1 MKDYKKKIYDNYLS
15 NRVVGTIPSDMSS
28 LNSRK
33 PFYLD
38 VIKKHFPTNKE
49 IKVLDLGCGYG
60 AFLHFMRERGYR
72 SAQGVDSSIE
82 MVEAATKLGI
92 TEITHGD
99 LFSFLKEKP
108 DESID
113 VITAIDIIEHF
124 TKSEIFDLVAEM
136 KRVLKKGGRI
146 ISHQPNAEGVFGNA
160 ILYGDFTHE
169 VSFTR
174 NSMAQVFLGSG
185 FSSLRSFED
194 KPLRYNFK
202 SFICRVI
209 WDVFIRPLYR
219 FLVVVESKD
228 FDKEIIFTK
237 NFLSV
242 IIK

>member
-1 MKDYKKKIYDNYLS
+1 
-15 NRVVGTIPSDMSS
+15 
-28 LNSRK
+28 
-33 PFYLD
+33 
-38 VIKKHFPTNKE
+38 
-49 IKVLDLGCGYG
+49 
-60 AFLHFMRERGYR
+60 
-72 SAQGVDSSIE
+72 
-82 MVEAATKLGI
+82 
-92 TEITHGD
+92 
-99 LFSFLKEKP
+99 
-108 DESID
+108 
-113 VITAIDIIEHF
+113 
-124 TKSEIFDLVAEM
+124 M

-209 WDVFIRPLYR
+209 WDVFILIYN
-219 FLVVVESKD
+219 FKGKGAKD
-228 FDKEIIFTK
+228 FGKEIIFTK